1 MMPTQW
7 KIRKKENI
15 MKFNVGDNVKIIDGG
30 ELYSTYN
37 SWVGKHVPN
46 KYKSFWAKGIEPNKS
61 DTYTIIAC
69 GNHEDYPSSMLYYI
83 QNDNTK
89 QCFIIREEGIEMSRK
104 NDIKK
109 YIKRIGQDLIDKAD
123 DITRDIKNVRSI
135 TIHSD
140 ITPDTI
146 LNYSIDKN
154 YMVPIAVSF
163 DCDNDILDDKEKE
176 YLRGVIKP
184 FRNKVICIKKLYC
197 NTHEYI
203 RIELEGDYTSLPM
216 FEKGT
221 MYKNMKVNKEYTLKE
236 LGLDE

>member
-1 MMPTQW
+1 
-7 KIRKKENI
+7 
-15 MKFNVGDNVKIIDGG
+15 MKFKIGDNVKIVDKGRV
-30 ELYSTYN
+30 YSIYD

-69 GNHEDYPSSMLYYI
+69 EKHEHYHSRMLYYI

-176 YLRGVIKP
+176 YLKAVIKP
-184 FRNKVICIKKLYC
+184 FKKKISYIKKESSL
-197 NTHEYI
+197 NRNFEYI
-203 RIELEGDYTSLPM
+203 KFSIENDYTILPK
-216 FEKGT
+216 FKFGT
-221 MYKNMKVNKEYTLKE
+221 MYKNMKNNKAYTLEE